1 MKCEKCGAD
10 LIENSNFCIK
20 CGAAVNKTKQKETE
34 EEIKNLSTI
43 ILYLL
48 ILIPII
54 LFVIIMFVENNNV
67 DNILFILIAFS
78 IMTSLVVLPYAKN
91 KYPDEPIF
99 IIYTIIATLIV
110 LFILS
115 VIILNII
122 VCTPALNTWQ
132 SGQCD

>member
-20 CGAAVNKTKQKETE
+20 CGAGVNKTKQKEK
-34 EEIKNLSTI
+34 EEIKNLSTV

-48 ILIPII
+48 IVIPII

-110 LFILS
+110 FILS